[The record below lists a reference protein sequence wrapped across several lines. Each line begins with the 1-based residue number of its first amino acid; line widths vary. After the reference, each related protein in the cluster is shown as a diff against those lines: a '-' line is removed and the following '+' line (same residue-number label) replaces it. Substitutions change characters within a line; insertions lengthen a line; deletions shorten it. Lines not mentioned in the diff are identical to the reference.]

1 MSFNLKKS
9 IPNSIT
15 CLNLISGVL
24 ACILS
29 FNYDTPIGALEGY
42 QWAFICI
49 GAAAVF
55 DFCDGASARLLHA
68 YSPMGKELDSLAD
81 LISFGLAPTL
91 LMFNTINYYSEGF
104 TPWAL
109 VSLIIVVCGAL
120 RLARF
125 NIDTRQTT
133 SFIGLPIPSNALFW
147 IGYIGW
153 INSHSYPG
161 AIASA
166 IIMVAVSLLMV
177 SPLKMFSLKFTN
189 FSFRENVRRY
199 AILLAAVLFV
209 ATEGVAGFAWTIL
222 LYIFISLLGRKG
234 QPDTEE

>member
-68 YSPMGKELDSLAD
+68 YSPMGKELDS
-81 LISFGLAPTL
+81 
-91 LMFNTINYYSEGF
+91 
-104 TPWAL
+104 W
-109 VSLIIVVCGAL
+109 
-120 RLARF
+120 
-125 NIDTRQTT
+125 
-133 SFIGLPIPSNALFW
+133 PI
-147 IGYIGW
+147 
-153 INSHSYPG
+153 
-161 AIASA
+161 
-166 IIMVAVSLLMV
+166 
-177 SPLKMFSLKFTN
+177 
-189 FSFRENVRRY
+189 
-199 AILLAAVLFV
+199 
-209 ATEGVAGFAWTIL
+209 
-222 LYIFISLLGRKG
+222 
-234 QPDTEE
+234 